1 MVAACGGQYD
11 WRAPNRVL
19 VMQDTT
25 DHREATFFSGFRQT
39 SRKMAT
45 VQLGKLLQVCW
56 RSRSSFLGGVRKFTA
71 VDNHEAVKVGD
82 LHREAQSKNVVKP
95 KFATDFLGASI
106 REGADAL
113 TLRVHEEGVLAFCQA
128 IFHSVEGPDW
138 EAVYYHNKDLHKAL
152 KKQEV
157 WREQRRQRCCGP

>member
-1 MVAACGGQYD
+1 MAACGGQYD

-25 DHREATFFSGFRQT
+25 DHREATFFRVLDKPAERWRQSSWVIVAGFMET
-39 SRKMAT
+39 SQQFFGRCQE
-45 VQLGKLLQVCW
+45 VHC
-56 RSRSSFLGGVRKFTA
+56 S
-71 VDNHEAVKVGD
+71 DNHEAVKVGD
-82 LHREAQSKNVVKP
+82 LHRETQSKNVVKP
-95 KFATDFLGASI
+95 KFATDFLGAFI

-128 IFHSVEGPDW
+128 IFQEVEGRDW
-138 EAVYYHNKDLHKAL
+138 EAVYYHYKNLHKAL

-157 WREQRRQRCCGP
+157 WREQKRQWCCGP